1 MGALE
6 TRQHHRMILIE
17 ELEKFEK
24 FAELTDVLDEIRTGK
39 HGNGIDACLNAMARV
54 AKEEKL
60 GSK

>member
-24 FAELTDVLDEIRTGK
+24 YAELMDVLDEIRTGK

-54 AKEEKL
+54 AKE
-60 GSK
+60 

>member
-39 HGNGIDACLNAMARV
+39 HRNGIDACLNAMARV
-54 AKEEKL
+54 AKGEKL